1 MVAETN
7 FRTQLFLSR
16 PWLDHNGLQDTTIIM
31 AMICLVANMSFLLLI
46 WKGKRLREWTA
57 KRYTILM
64 QQKDKE
70 DLII

>member
-1 MVAETN
+1 
-7 FRTQLFLSR
+7 
-16 PWLDHNGLQDTTIIM
+16 M

-57 KRYTILM
+57 KRYIILM